1 VVRSYRGDA
10 DEVSKRSEGHVLLL
24 HPPLVGFKFSRLVL
38 YGWMAALHQSQL
50 LGRGALLS
58 KLYEKDRLQRA
69 PERIL
74 LLEFR
79 RNETNA
85 SKLTGNLMHGSH
97 YLFGLTQRNN
107 SDISNDKEDDPNR
120 YMTVIYEHLSRINLG
135 TLRSSSIFNGMKHVH
150 FELYC

>member
-1 VVRSYRGDA
+1 M
-10 DEVSKRSEGHVLLL
+10 LLL
-24 HPPLVGFKFSRLVL
+24 HPPLDGFKFSRLVL
-38 YGWMAALHQSQL
+38 YGWMAALHKSQL

-97 YLFGLTQRNN
+97 YLFGNVNLQIFSVGGICQSVR
-107 SDISNDKEDDPNR
+107 R
-120 YMTVIYEHLSRINLG
+120 YSFFGI
-135 TLRSSSIFNGMKHVH
+135 
-150 FELYC
+150 